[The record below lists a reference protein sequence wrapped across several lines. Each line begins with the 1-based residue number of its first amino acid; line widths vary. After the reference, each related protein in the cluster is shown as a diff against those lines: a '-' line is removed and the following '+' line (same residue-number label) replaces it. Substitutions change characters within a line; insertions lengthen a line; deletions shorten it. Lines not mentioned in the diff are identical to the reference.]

1 MNSDD
6 GFLSHLGLQLDCVNS
21 VEQQNLY
28 NSMPPKKAK
37 RAGIDPPRPVL
48 SILNEFID
56 EKLCRALQDHNITR
70 ALEGL
75 RDLRYVLRAL
85 VSIGRTDL
93 KPILGT
99 VEDGCA
105 RFVEMMRQHL
115 VEEYRDPTTPKED
128 LQIIN
133 ATLVEII
140 ECGHWPT
147 WQEDVASWGSPTAPR
162 KAS

>member
-1 MNSDD
+1 MSSGDD
-6 GFLSHLGLQLDCVNS
+6 FGLDLPFHLSCINS

-28 NSMPPKKAK
+28 NSLPPEKAR
-37 RAGIDPPRPVL
+37 RAGIEPPRPVL

-56 EKLCRALQDHNITR
+56 EKMIRALQDRNTTR
-70 ALEGL
+70 ALQGL

-85 VSIGRTDL
+85 VSVGRTDL

-99 VEDGCA
+99 VEDCIA
-105 RFVEMMRQHL
+105 RVVEMLRQQL
-115 VEEYRDPTTPKED
+115 VKDYRDPATSKED

-147 WQEDVASWGSPTAPR
+147 WQEDVASWGSPTA
-162 KAS
+162 